1 MTSANIH
8 RPKNKDRITPF
19 YDEWLA
25 ELCRRLERRGSKVEL
40 ARFISSRAGK
50 TEVAVRQRIPL
61 ILSRQVIAG
70 GEFVCG
76 ANEWMRTARSER
88 QA

>member
-8 RPKNKDRITPF
+8 RPKNQDRLTPF
-19 YDEWLA
+19 YDAWLA
-25 ELCRRLERRGSKVEL
+25 GLQAALDDRGHGGKTEL

-50 TEVAVRQRIPL
+50 SEVAVRQRIPL
-61 ILSRQVIAG
+61 ILARRVIAG

-76 ANEWMRTARSER
+76 ANAWMRTARIVE
-88 QA
+88 